1 MHTSQNAVNG
11 IAVRRFYRWS
21 CLFTTRSERDLTTVV
36 KFSQPII
43 GPPLYRVHDQ
53 GCLTMRVGHIYHY
66 PTGSQAIVETVLVI
80 SPEKKNLTN
89 IRDAVAASLEK
100 TKSSV
105 SAT

>member
-1 MHTSQNAVNG
+1 
-11 IAVRRFYRWS
+11 
-21 CLFTTRSERDLTTVV
+21 
-36 KFSQPII
+36 
-43 GPPLYRVHDQ
+43 
-53 GCLTMRVGHIYHY
+53 MRVGHIYHY